1 MRVESAEAAER
12 ARQQALIEQQ
22 RLAQEM
28 ELRRAEVAKKRP
40 TWMVAVTIAAL
51 IAAVGLVVFAV
62 IKMRQSAEDSEKAA
76 IAQKDRDEAV
86 KAANEAQEKVNALAA
101 AQEEMINQ
109 INSANAAVKSAQT
122 NADRAAA
129 ESKLAKLQQAQAE
142 MQERIKAAKDAAA
155 RAERLKGVKISK
167 ECLDNPLAKGCQ

>member
-1 MRVESAEAAER
+1 MDALEAA
-12 ARQQALIEQQ
+12 
-22 RLAQEM
+22 
-28 ELRRAEVAKKRP
+28 
-40 TWMVAVTIAAL
+40 
-51 IAAVGLVVFAV
+51 
-62 IKMRQSAEDSEKAA
+62 QS
-76 IAQKDRDEAV
+76 
-86 KAANEAQEKVNALAA
+86 
-101 AQEEMINQ
+101 EMISQ
-109 INSANAAVKSAQT
+109 INNAITAVKSAQT